1 MAGSAAG
8 PFHYRPE
15 ILAALAGH
23 GLRPRP
29 TNDPRAVYELLKSLY
44 SWELRRL
51 KIDYREL
58 ERRIGPQPIANY
70 REAARRVLE
79 RYDVLR
85 QAPHEWLDESP

>member
-1 MAGSAAG
+1 MGNAPS

-15 ILAALAGH
+15 ILATLAEH

-29 TNDPRAVYELLKSLY
+29 TSDPRAVYELLKSLY

-51 KIDYREL
+51 KADYREL
-58 ERRIGPQPIANY
+58 ERRLGPQPVANY
-70 REAARRVLE
+70 RDAARRVLD

-85 QAPHEWLDESP
+85 RPPHEWLDDAP